1 MGSFEKQKGEIQR
14 QRRHVPNIG
23 WQIKGARRYQT
34 SKYHERNEKVQHR
47 TGNVGIS
54 SGNDIQIKVW
64 YGVDVDEGLDGL
76 FEDGEINIYADNTKT
91 VRETAIT
98 VIHEAT
104 HAKINKPNTKNQE
117 LQCYMN
123 EYRHQNIELTEKVV
137 QDIMNHIND
146 KYPNLKWE

>member
-14 QRRHVPNIG
+14 QRRHIPNIG

-34 SKYHERNEKVQHR
+34 SKY
-47 TGNVGIS
+47 
-54 SGNDIQIKVW
+54 
-64 YGVDVDEGLDGL
+64 

-137 QDIMNHIND
+137 QDIINHIND